1 MSRGRQFAYLR
12 VSTVDQNDDRQLA
25 ECDLGSFYRVYR
37 DAVSGKDTNRPQLQE
52 CLSRLDELDTLH
64 VHSIDRLARNLVDM
78 KNIVETLTKK
88 GVTVHFHK
96 ENLIFSGEHDPMKE
110 LMLNMMASF
119 AQFERELINER
130 IREGVA
136 SAKRKGV
143 KFGRTAKLSPGQI
156 QRARDMAANGVT
168 KKDIALELNVSRPT
182 LYAALNRAD

>member
-1 MSRGRQFAYLR
+1 
-12 VSTVDQNDDRQLA
+12 
-25 ECDLGSFYRVYR
+25 
-37 DAVSGKDTNRPQLQE
+37 
-52 CLSRLDELDTLH
+52 
-64 VHSIDRLARNLVDM
+64 M

-96 ENLIFSGEHDPMKE
+96 ENLIFSGEHNPMKE

-143 KFGRTAKLSPGQI
+143 KFGRSSKLSPGQI